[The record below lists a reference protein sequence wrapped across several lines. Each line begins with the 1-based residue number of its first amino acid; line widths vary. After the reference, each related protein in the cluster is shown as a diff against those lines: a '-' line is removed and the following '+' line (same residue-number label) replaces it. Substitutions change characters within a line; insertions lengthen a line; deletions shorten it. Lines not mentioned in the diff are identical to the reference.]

1 MRVVVTGMGAIAPNG
16 NTVPEYWNSLISAKS
31 GIDHISYFDT
41 SNFPVKIAGEISNF
55 DPENYFERKEVR
67 KLDPFSIYALVACSE
82 AIEMSGLNSYDFNCM
97 PCKNSSKKLHVL
109 LRLMLLE
116 WRFALSKVEWQI
128 S

>member
-55 DPENYFERKEVR
+55 DPENHFERKEVR

-82 AIEMSGLNSYDFNCM
+82 AIEMSGLNSYDFNNAVSYTHLTL
-97 PCKNSSKKLHVL
+97 PTSDLV
-109 LRLMLLE
+109 
-116 WRFALSKVEWQI
+116 
-128 S
+128 